1 MPNLVQGYAKSVARL
16 HELDEVSSQ
25 PCFTEISPECSQN
38 RSQSPETTKGN
49 QHKVDSPSIF
59 RGGEG
64 GIRTLEAFRLTHFP
78 GVLLRPL
85 GHLSTLLL
93 CRRALPFSTERRVF
107 YGLSREIASLFLIRH
122 WAARRSVRGLLNR
135 VHHRSRADGSIR
147 YCLCLA
153 R

>member
-1 MPNLVQGYAKSVARL
+1 MSTVCLDPSIEINTMNSMKFPANLVSRSSHQNVPKTAQG
-16 HELDEVSSQ
+16 
-25 PCFTEISPECSQN
+25 
-38 RSQSPETTKGN
+38 PETTKGN

-135 VHHRSRADGSIR
+135 VHHRSRADGSIQ
-147 YCLCLA
+147 YCPCLA